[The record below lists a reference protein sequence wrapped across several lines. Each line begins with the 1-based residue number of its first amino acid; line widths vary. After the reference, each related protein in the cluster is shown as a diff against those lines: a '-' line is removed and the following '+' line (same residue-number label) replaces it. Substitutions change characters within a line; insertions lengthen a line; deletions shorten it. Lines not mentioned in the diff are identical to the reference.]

1 MHRHYMEKG
10 RSDSGGGFPRQSSP
24 MPSFLAVAPLPF
36 PRRVHLGPKAGRLLS
51 GRDAANPALAGVS
64 AVPKPGRIIL
74 HPLLDVC

>member
-24 MPSFLAVAPLPF
+24 MSSFLAVAPLPF
-36 PRRVHLGPKAGRLLS
+36 PRRV
-51 GRDAANPALAGVS
+51 S
-64 AVPKPGRIIL
+64 AVPQPGRLIL